1 MHELGDMETYAYG
14 MWPAALVSIGIFV
27 FFVLSY
33 LKPRKRSE
41 WHSMGT
47 YTAFVV
53 ALFTEM
59 YGYPLTIY
67 ILTSLLG
74 SQYPALNPFSHI
86 NGHLWVVLAGG
97 STIVWQIVMLVSNVA
112 MFGGLFIMGKAW
124 KQIYRAKGELV
135 TTGLYRWVRHP
146 QYSALFLITVG
157 MLTQWPTLVT
167 AAMWPVLMFMYY
179 RLARK
184 EEKEMETNFG
194 EEYLAYRH
202 RVPMFLP
209 RFAKVSP
216 LSRLEVRGDEGR

>member
-1 MHELGDMETYAYG
+1 MHGLGDLETYDYG
-14 MWPAALVSIGIFV
+14 MWSAALVGIGIFV

-33 LKPRKRSE
+33 LKPKKRWE

-47 YTAFVV
+47 YSAFVV

-59 YGYPLTIY
+59 YGFPLTIY
-67 ILTSLLG
+67 ILTSVLG
-74 SQYPALNPFSHI
+74 SQYPVLNPFSHI

-97 STIVWQIVMLVSNVA
+97 STIVWVIVMVVSNVV
-112 MFGGLFIMGKAW
+112 MFGGLVIMGRAW
-124 KQIYRAKGELV
+124 KQVHRADGELV

-157 MLTQWPTLVT
+157 MLIQWPTLVT

-179 RLARK
+179 RLARR
-184 EEKEMETNFG
+184 EEKEMGTRFG
-194 EEYLAYRH
+194 DKYISYSK

-209 RFAKVSP
+209 KLASAGAVSG
-216 LSRLEVRGDEGR
+216 LEVQ